1 MVVQVQKIPLILNHH
16 PVRSIQRM
24 LRDIFLD
31 VASTPPGQEG
41 RCRGS
46 PQLRK
51 PKSFCLHCGLLT
63 TKFLVTL
70 EEHPLKPRKVGLT
83 DQELEIMKVIWARGN
98 ATVREVYEEL
108 LKHRKIAYTTVL
120 TMMGVLEQKGR
131 LTKDAG
137 DRAYVYHP
145 SEPRAEVVG
154 SMVTDFIKRV
164 FNGSATPLLVH
175 LAESREIRQ
184 EHLDEISKL
193 LKTKRGRK

>member
-1 MVVQVQKIPLILNHH
+1 M
-16 PVRSIQRM
+16 
-24 LRDIFLD
+24 
-31 VASTPPGQEG
+31 
-41 RCRGS
+41 
-46 PQLRK
+46 
-51 PKSFCLHCGLLT
+51 
-63 TKFLVTL
+63 
-70 EEHPLKPRKVGLT
+70 KPRKVGLT
-83 DQELEIMKVIWARGN
+83 DQELEIMKVIWDRGN

-137 DRAYVYHP
+137 DRAYVYHTT
-145 SEPRAEVVG
+145 EPRAEVVG

-184 EHLDEISKL
+184 EHLDELSKL